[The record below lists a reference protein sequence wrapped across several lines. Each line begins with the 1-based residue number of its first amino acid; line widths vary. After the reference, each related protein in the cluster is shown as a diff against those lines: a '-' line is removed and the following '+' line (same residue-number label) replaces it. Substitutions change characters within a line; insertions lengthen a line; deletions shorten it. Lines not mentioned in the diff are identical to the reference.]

1 MNFQSTY
8 FSKKMLAEGWHRVR
22 LNRSH
27 HWGIYR
33 DSQHWC
39 EERIEFKDWVY
50 IFSTS
55 DLESEYWFKHEQ
67 DAVMFALKWL

>member
-1 MNFQSTY
+1 MNFQFTY
-8 FSKKMLAEGWHRVR
+8 FSKKMLAEEWHRVR

-39 EERIEFKDWVY
+39 EETIELGDWRCL
-50 IFSTS
+50 IH
-55 DLESEYWFKHEQ
+55 DWRLDYWFKHEQ
-67 DAVMFALKWL
+67 DAVMFALRWA